1 MFIVRQVLGG
11 NDPPAS
17 PTGQSHAGYSTC
29 IYPER
34 PQTRAILVIIITSSS
49 GRTPKGRKPKDVARG
64 HLQRNTTANG
74 RVIQANEPM
83 FRLAAPLGAAKGLE
97 SVGSVLGASAVEL
110 AAWEVDEEAEIGPSV
125 GLRVGDDVDSAG
137 VLDCDDV
144 EDVVCWLCDVVVVI
158 FVIVVCV
165 CFVVC

>member
-1 MFIVRQVLGG
+1 
-11 NDPPAS
+11 
-17 PTGQSHAGYSTC
+17 
-29 IYPER
+29 
-34 PQTRAILVIIITSSS
+34 
-49 GRTPKGRKPKDVARG
+49 
-64 HLQRNTTANG
+64 
-74 RVIQANEPM
+74 M